1 MLCNITKSG
10 CHSFPETE
18 LKFIVFI
25 ATMQLSEVE
34 VILEDSGAGGII
46 TSSRLF
52 PQIPRSLSSTL
63 STLGLVLVPMT
74 VKGNRRW
81 VMIVPREFDA
91 FIEGDPHVAR
101 YVPE

>member
-1 MLCNITKSG
+1 
-10 CHSFPETE
+10 
-18 LKFIVFI
+18 
-25 ATMQLSEVE
+25 MQLSEVE
-34 VILEDSGAGGII
+34 VILEESAGII

-74 VKGNRRW
+74 VKGSRRW

-91 FIEGDPHVAR
+91 FVEGDPHVAR
-101 YVPE
+101 YITKLLKVLSDFVKDFVEY